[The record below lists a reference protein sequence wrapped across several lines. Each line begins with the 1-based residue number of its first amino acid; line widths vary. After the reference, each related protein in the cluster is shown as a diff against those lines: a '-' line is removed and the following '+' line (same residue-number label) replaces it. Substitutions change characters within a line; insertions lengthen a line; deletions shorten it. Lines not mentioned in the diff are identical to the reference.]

1 MPSLFDINTI
11 TFYFHIVQ
19 HNWSDKKL
27 KSVKIS
33 LIVLL
38 HLLQGEG
45 GRILGRCFCDHL
57 PCGSKGFT
65 CIINCLN
72 VSQII
77 STFQKPCITKCIT
90 KIQEQK
96 YLLKQD
102 GLSVHILTIYDIYYQ
117 YMLAFQNVLVYL
129 LYEYT
134 SICIIIIIF
143 INIQYVQVCEMG
155 QNNYY
160 FLVFRLILRFNSQR
174 AAAKIIETILFF
186 LIELKGPGKNK
197 IRKKY
202 RLLSGK
208 DGGFTYQTVR

>member
-1 MPSLFDINTI
+1 MPSLFDMNTI

-38 HLLQGEG
+38 HLLLGEG
-45 GRILGRCFCDHL
+45 GRILGRCFCDLL

-102 GLSVHILTIYDIYYQ
+102 GLFSSYTYNIWYL
-117 YMLAFQNVLVYL
+117 LLVYA
-129 LYEYT
+129 
-134 SICIIIIIF
+134 CISKCTYYM
-143 INIQYVQVCEMG
+143 NIH
-155 QNNYY
+155 
-160 FLVFRLILRFNSQR
+160 
-174 AAAKIIETILFF
+174 
-186 LIELKGPGKNK
+186 
-197 IRKKY
+197 
-202 RLLSGK
+202 
-208 DGGFTYQTVR
+208 